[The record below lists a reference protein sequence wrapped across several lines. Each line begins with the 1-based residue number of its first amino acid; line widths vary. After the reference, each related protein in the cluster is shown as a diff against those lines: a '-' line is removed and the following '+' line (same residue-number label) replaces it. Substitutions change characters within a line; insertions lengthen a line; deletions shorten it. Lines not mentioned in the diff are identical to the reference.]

1 MALSGKTINYKLK
14 YPAVSDNIVMGPGA
28 NDNDFKEMMVSVDTA
43 LYSRAFKQ
51 VEQGTDLNTVV
62 AGLYQLTMPMVNDPS
77 PTMGVRYLITTSGP
91 PGRAQYYFA
100 DNGKIYYRFN
110 NQEWKEITTEAE
122 LERLNYYGDKDII
135 PSSESYF
142 TVNDTGETITGLTD
156 TGKTQTELV
165 IPYKINGKK
174 ITTLYSGVTGHPPV
188 SILNGSSTIT
198 KVVIPKSVTTLGRG
212 AFYDCSH
219 LIDINIPDS
228 VTSIEEYAFSMC
240 TALTSINIPNS
251 VTSIYDDAFGS
262 CSSLTSINIP
272 DSITSIGRST
282 FANCSSLKSINI
294 PNSVTSIGPT
304 AFVSCSNLTIY
315 CEQDSY
321 AETFAKSKN
330 IPIVYTAVSDI
341 GSGKKYST
349 IVIGNSASGI
359 TANDVDYL
367 YEAGSDFGSVLSSAI
382 SKLTGSGAKGG
393 EIKILSGTYTL
404 TSAVTTSGTSTAPI
418 KITGEG
424 QSTIITSTTPESYYI
439 NASYCEISECKLDTE
454 IRITTNGYV
463 NIHDCEIAEG
473 IIINNTSAIYDIFIH
488 DNNLNIPIP
497 TAPTERTDF
506 LHLSGSGGIYNF
518 QVYNNY
524 CYRTMPF
531 KFLYATA
538 TKSIYSS
545 SIRNNNCSLGTWD
558 SSTYDL
564 NGFKHNQ
571 GTMTGNTFHAIDFKG
586 DFWCISN
593 NHIVTDLYLYDGDYL
608 DVMNNRVD
616 GIFTVA
622 SGLTYANITGNTVD
636 SVDNVN
642 LGTDTRFV
650 NNTIRNTNFSITRLP
665 GHDTVTNKWGNN
677 MWADGIDRLVFAN
690 GEGIGEGQG
699 DA

>member
-1 MALSGKTINYKLK
+1 M
-14 YPAVSDNIVMGPGA
+14 
-28 NDNDFKEMMVSVDTA
+28 
-43 LYSRAFKQ
+43 
-51 VEQGTDLNTVV
+51 
-62 AGLYQLTMPMVNDPS
+62 
-77 PTMGVRYLITTSGP
+77 
-91 PGRAQYYFA
+91 
-100 DNGKIYYRFN
+100 
-110 NQEWKEITTEAE
+110 
-122 LERLNYYGDKDII
+122 
-135 PSSESYF
+135 
-142 TVNDTGETITGLTD
+142 
-156 TGKTQTELV
+156 
-165 IPYKINGKK
+165 
-174 ITTLYSGVTGHPPV
+174 TGHPPV
-188 SILNGSSTIT
+188 SILNGSRTIT

-212 AFYDCSH
+212 AFSRCSH

-228 VTSIEEYAFSMC
+228 VTSIEEYAFFMC

-272 DSITSIGRST
+272 DSITSIGRNT

-294 PNSVTSIGPT
+294 PNSVTSIGST

-349 IVIGNSASGI
+349 IVIGNSASGL
-359 TANDVDYL
+359 TSNDVDYL
-367 YEAGSDFGSVLSSAI
+367 YEAGSNFGTILSSAI

-404 TSAVTTSGTSTAPI
+404 TSAVITSGTSAAPI

-424 QSTIITSTTPESYYI
+424 KSTIITSTTPESYYI

-463 NIHDCEIAEG
+463 NIHDCEIAES
-473 IIINNTSAIYDIFIH
+473 IYFNNSSIVKNIFIH

-506 LHLSGSGGIYNF
+506 LYLSGSGGIYNF

-524 CYRTMPF
+524 CYTDMPF

-564 NGFKHNQ
+564 NSFKDNQ
-571 GTMTGNTFHAIDFKG
+571 GTITGNTFHAIKFKG

-593 NHIVTDLYLYDGDYL
+593 NYITRDLELYGGDYL
-608 DVMNNRVD
+608 SVMNNRVI
-616 GIFTVA
+616 GSFAT
-622 SGLTYANITGNTVD
+622 SGLTYASITGNTVD